1 MQAAAKS
8 YAEIKRY
15 ERLGQIERVVI
26 SSVTLQHEVELAE
39 VGETRGEARQI
50 GRGQRI
56 KKILHAMQMV
66 SDFTL

>member
-56 KKILHAMQMV
+56 
-66 SDFTL
+66 

>member
-15 ERLGQIERVVI
+15 ERLVQIERVVI
-26 SSVTLQHEVELAE
+26 SSVTLQHEVELAG

-56 KKILHAMQMV
+56 
-66 SDFTL
+66 